1 MELLFVV
8 LIAAGV
14 GFILPYV
21 LRGRE
26 TYGIVLPAAAA
37 ASVAAVVWA
46 GLTWLDFAF
55 DGGWIWVISLV
66 AGALAGLAVVLIVP
80 RRRHEADRALL
91 AKLSGGRA

>member
-14 GFILPYV
+14 GFTLPYL

-26 TYGIVLPAAAA
+26 TYGIVLPAAVAA
-37 ASVAAVVWA
+37 AVSSVVWV
-46 GLTWLDFAF
+46 GLTWLGFTF

-66 AGALAGLAVVLIVP
+66 LGGLAALAVALTVP

-91 AKLSGGRA
+91 TKLSGGRA